1 MEPNSLQRDWSE
13 PVVKWSIPRAGLT
26 LRKCFCAGFCVIICV
41 PYAYVLMSEE
51 ESGLQVASVKVKAD
65 GRRRQRLK
73 EPKRMWRMR
82 DMRRKEP
89 KTLGLC
95 QWLLWICLRI
105 YTHTRTVY
113 PNKSARRKLKQGLG
127 EVNVS
132 DEGHVEGLATA
143 DSSSFVLRDKK
154 GIEAG
159 WIQNAR

>member
-1 MEPNSLQRDWSE
+1 M
-13 PVVKWSIPRAGLT
+13 
-26 LRKCFCAGFCVIICV
+26 IICV

-95 QWLLWICLRI
+95 Q
-105 YTHTRTVY
+105 
-113 PNKSARRKLKQGLG
+113 
-127 EVNVS
+127 
-132 DEGHVEGLATA
+132 
-143 DSSSFVLRDKK
+143 
-154 GIEAG
+154 
-159 WIQNAR
+159 